1 MPTRKRGARP
11 HPELQQPP
19 LRRFKSVQGGREVL
33 LHVGEGDSAEALL
46 GQSGF
51 RLYKRNLSEPAP
63 LALAPKS
70 AVTTPTSPPSV
81 SPPRMVRLPPTLRS
95 APPNVN
101 MFPQTMITTTSAAAM
116 AAMAA
121 MATNKGKADLLPSP
135 PLEPIIVP
143 PPPALKRSDSDGDSG
158 APDEAPL
165 NLSISRD
172 LIRTDS
178 AEGDVLV
185 LEEPSVDT
193 PQSVVRPAAIPALMP
208 IRDGK
213 NSNRFWRMAI
223 HNIIHKP
230 APGVVVSLILQRAT
244 RSCS

>member
-11 HPELQQPP
+11 NPELQQPP

-101 MFPQTMITTTSAAAM
+101 MFPQTTMITTTSAAAM

-158 APDEAPL
+158 GAPDEAPL

-193 PQSVVRPAAIPALMP
+193 LQSVVRPAAIPALMP

-213 NSNRFWRMAI
+213 DSNRFWRF
-223 HNIIHKP
+223 IIT
-230 APGVVVSLILQRAT
+230 S
-244 RSCS
+244 